1 VVWVPKHA
9 FKCPY
14 SEDLW
19 QGFRVSFP
27 GKKCKISMLK
37 DAMTGHLTGC
47 GGADPSQTQSM
58 D

>member
-1 VVWVPKHA
+1 MLSSVLTVRT
-9 FKCPY
+9 C
-14 SEDLW
+14 
-19 QGFRVSFP
+19 GRVSGYP
-27 GKKCKISMLK
+27 SLEKKCKISMLK